1 MKVVDASV
9 IAKFILKE
17 ENWESLISVL
27 KGSST
32 LELAINE
39 STNAIWKAF
48 YRGLISEK
56 DATEKLRA
64 LILLKESIEV
74 RKSLNFLEDG
84 LRISIKHKIP
94 IPIYDSLYIAFA
106 LKEGKELY
114 TCDNIQ
120 YKVSLKEGVKCI
132 RLD

>member
-17 ENWESLISVL
+17 ENWESLILVL

-32 LELAINE
+32 LEFALNE
-39 STNAIWKAF
+39 SANAIWKAF

-56 DATEKLRA
+56 DAAEKLRA
-64 LILLKESIEV
+64 LILLMESIKV

-84 LRISIKHKIP
+84 LRISIKHK

-114 TCDNIQ
+114 TCDNMQ
-120 YKVSLKEGVKCI
+120 YKVSLKEGIKCI

>member
-106 LKEGKELY
+106 LKEGKELC

>member
-1 MKVVDASV
+1 MG
-9 IAKFILKE
+9 
-17 ENWESLISVL
+17 SLISVL

-39 STNAIWKAF
+39 SANAIWKAF
-48 YRGLISEK
+48 YRRLISEK

-94 IPIYDSLYIAFA
+94 IYDSLYIAFP
-106 LKEGKELY
+106 LKEGKELC

>member
-17 ENWESLISVL
+17 KNWENLISVL

-48 YRGLISEK
+48 YRELISEK

-64 LILLKESIEV
+64 LILLMESIEV

-84 LRISIKHKIP
+84 LKISIKHK

-114 TCDNIQ
+114 TCDNMQ
-120 YKVSLKEGVKCI
+120 YKVSLKEGIRCI